1 MKTHTTVG
9 AHILGGSR
17 APLIQMAETI
27 ALTHHERWDG
37 SGYPEGLAGEAI
49 PLVGRIASICDV
61 FDALI
66 SERPYKRPWPVS
78 DALAEI
84 ERLSGSHFE
93 PRLVEKFL
101 EIVGQP
107 ARESTDF
114 PAELLLDTVTADAV
128 DSGGHS

>member
-1 MKTHTTVG
+1 
-9 AHILGGSR
+9 
-17 APLIQMAETI
+17 
-27 ALTHHERWDG
+27 
-37 SGYPEGLAGEAI
+37 
-49 PLVGRIASICDV
+49 
-61 FDALI
+61 
-66 SERPYKRPWPVS
+66 
-78 DALAEI
+78 LAEI

-107 ARESTDF
+107 ARESTGF